1 MAKTHASP
9 GDGSLKLRSDGRW
22 EYRVVVGM
30 DADLKPIRKSFYS
43 KDKSGAGAKKQYRD
57 WLANQSIPIES
68 VKTVKQ
74 WAEHWLE
81 TYKKD
86 QVAYKSY
93 RNYCLYVN
101 RHIIP
106 ALGNVKLEDV
116 RPAHIA
122 KLYQEKVGL
131 SASAKRH
138 ISIALNGI
146 FDTAIDNRLC
156 SHNPCHKAKPPKTPK
171 KPPKA
176 WNVEQ
181 VAQILAFASHHEH
194 GPMIEALLYTGL
206 REGELCAL
214 EWEDIHIEEKYL
226 EVTKT
231 VAEVEP
237 GPDDPPTIKIGGKEK
252 VRHKFDIK
260 PCPKSG
266 RDRIVVLTQK
276 GADLFKRIPHTGRYV
291 FGFQPKAKKDGANIS
306 VIGNSFLTPNQFRHR
321 YMTFFKALD
330 AHLKAEWEKQQ
341 DNSGRNSEGEYTPF
355 PVLSPH
361 KCRHTYATHL
371 LAGCGNMRA
380 VQEQLGHADISTT
393 EIYTQVDMTSR
404 KSNVEKLSY

>member
-1 MAKTHASP
+1 MGRPHASP
-9 GDGSLKLRSDGRW
+9 GDGSLKMRKDGRW

-30 DADLKPIRKSFYS
+30 DGDMKPIRKSFYS
-43 KDKSGAGAKKQYRD
+43 KDKSGAGAKKLYRE
-57 WLANQSIPIES
+57 WLADQSAPIER

-74 WAEHWLE
+74 WAEYWLA

-101 RHIIP
+101 KHIIP
-106 ALGNVKLEDV
+106 ALGNKKLDDV

-122 KLYQEKVGL
+122 KLYQDKASL

-156 SHNPCHKAKPPKTPK
+156 SHNPCHKAKLPKTPK
-171 KPPKA
+171 KAPRA
-176 WNVEQ
+176 WSAAQ
-181 VAQILAFASHHEH
+181 VAQILAFAPEHEY
-194 GPMIEALLYTGL
+194 GPLVEALLYTGL
-206 REGELCAL
+206 REGELSAL
-214 EWEDIHIEEKYL
+214 TWEDVHIEEKYL
-226 EVTKT
+226 EITKT

-237 GPDDPPTIKIGGKEK
+237 EPDEPTRVMVGKVEK
-252 VRHKFDIK
+252 VRHKYGIK
-260 PCPKSG
+260 TCPKSG
-266 RDRIVVLTQK
+266 RDRVVVLTPN
-276 GADLFKRIPHTGRYV
+276 GAELFKSLPHTGRYI
-291 FGFQPKAKKDGANIS
+291 FGYRPKPKRGNEKIS
-306 VIGNSFLTPNQFRHR
+306 AIGNTFLTPNQFRHR
-321 YMTFFKALD
+321 YETFFRALD
-330 AHLKAEWEKQQ
+330 AHLKEEWDKQQ
-341 DNSGRNSEGEYTPF
+341 LQGEPPEKYVPF

-371 LAGCGNMRA
+371 LADCGNMRA

-393 EIYTQVDMTSR
+393 EIYTQVDMASR
-404 KSNVEKLSY
+404 ANNVEMLKY